1 MSKDNL
7 FSLEGKTALIT
18 GAGSGLGQ
26 EIAKTLYE
34 AGANLALA
42 ARRKEKL
49 EETKSILDKKKSKVE
64 IFSLDVTNESSIEDC
79 LNDIDQKGRAID
91 PESGEP
97 IGCKTKSRN
106 QPINIYRGKSAKQ
119 LGIKISEGDGPFPIS
134 HLDHAIYIGRELQ
147 RAEQCLTTGK
157 QYIQD

>member
-1 MSKDNL
+1 MKNLDLQENLIHSIKRLDDQLSKRQIELDPQGY
-7 FSLEGKTALIT
+7 FLIRIEP
-18 GAGSGLGQ
+18 S
-26 EIAKTLYE
+26 
-34 AGANLALA
+34 
-42 ARRKEKL
+42 
-49 EETKSILDKKKSKVE
+49 
-64 IFSLDVTNESSIEDC
+64 TNELILEHY

-91 PESGEP
+91 PESGET

-106 QPINIYRGKSAKQ
+106 KPSNIYRGKSAKQ
-119 LGIKISEGDGPFPIS
+119 LGIQISEGHGPFPIS

>member
-1 MSKDNL
+1 MKNL
-7 FSLEGKTALIT
+7 DFK
-18 GAGSGLGQ
+18 
-26 EIAKTLYE
+26 
-34 AGANLALA
+34 
-42 ARRKEKL
+42 KEKI
-49 EETKSILDKKKSKVE
+49 KSIKLLDDKLSKRQIE
-64 IFSLDVTNESSIEDC
+64 LDPKGYFLIKIEPKTNELILEHY

-97 IGCKTKSRN
+97 IGCKTKSKN
-106 QPINIYRGKSAKQ
+106 QPSNIYRGKSAKQ
-119 LGIKISEGDGPFPIS
+119 LGIQISEGHGPFPIS

>member
-1 MSKDNL
+1 MKNLDLQEDLINSIKLVDDKLSKRQI
-7 FSLEGKTALIT
+7 E
-18 GAGSGLGQ
+18 
-26 EIAKTLYE
+26 
-34 AGANLALA
+34 
-42 ARRKEKL
+42 
-49 EETKSILDKKKSKVE
+49 LDPKGYFIIKIEPK
-64 IFSLDVTNESSIEDC
+64 TNELILEHY

-106 QPINIYRGKSAKQ
+106 QPNNIYRGKSAKQ
-119 LGIKISEGDGPFPIS
+119 LGIQISEGHGPFPIS

-147 RAEQCLTTGK
+147 RAEQCLITGK